1 MLQQCLSEALDEACR
16 QNVLEAH
23 RQKRYYYQHSG
34 AVVLKPGDIVLLKM
48 DSYTGR
54 RKTKNKW
61 SYEHYTV
68 LGQLGSDILT
78 YKIQAKGGLTCI
90 VHQN

>member
-1 MLQQCLSEALDEACR
+1 M
-16 QNVLEAH
+16 
-23 RQKRYYYQHSG
+23 
-34 AVVLKPGDIVLLKM
+34 VLKPGDIVLLKT

-61 SYEHYTV
+61 SYENYMVLHQ
-68 LGQLGSDILT
+68 LGQDILT
-78 YKIQAKGGLTCI
+78 YKIQAKGASTHI